1 MRRNQYDPEFSES
14 TELGIKTF
22 LFDRRVQLN
31 AAYFMNDYA
40 GKQEESTQVDPQTK
54 LLLPSGL
61 MLLQQNMKVLK
72 SIFNGLLVSI
82 YVFLLTTEL

>member
-54 LLLPSGL
+54 TVASFCL
-61 MLLQQNMKVLK
+61 MLLLQNMKVSK
-72 SIFNGLLVSI
+72 SIFNGLLMSI
-82 YVFLLTTEL
+82 YVFSLTTEL